1 MADNLDGVISERTV
15 ESLSEL
21 EWRYVQYRHM
31 LRTDTRLGALER
43 QIGWRTVIAGIP
55 WAILGT
61 VIGVFVRLV

>member
-1 MADNLDGVISERTV
+1 
-15 ESLSEL
+15 
-21 EWRYVQYRHM
+21 M